1 MKHCSA
7 RVRIQDFLDAELP
20 PEEGAAFRSHLA
32 GCAECAAEIGSFQR
46 LFAMIE
52 RPLLVAPPEGLTGRI
67 LERVLPSRVRR
78 RRLAAL
84 GFGYAAAL
92 AACGGVIALWV
103 GAPGHR
109 ALLETLSA
117 QASRRL
123 LGVGLFVL
131 NALGASAVRLA
142 DGWGWLQTAG
152 ERLAPLS
159 RALGAALAQ
168 PDVGFAVWAAGAVCV
183 ALLWWMRPRVKPV
196 VGEVRRVGFVGF

>member
-1 MKHCSA
+1 MKRCSQ
-7 RVRIQDFLDAELP
+7 RVRIQDFLDVELP
-20 PEEGAAFRSHLA
+20 PKEDAAFRAHLA
-32 GCAECAAEIGSFQR
+32 GCAECAAEIASFQR
-46 LFAMIE
+46 LFATLE
-52 RPLLVAPPEGLTGRI
+52 CPLLVAPPEGLTGRI
-67 LERVLPSRVRR
+67 LEQVLPSRVRR

-84 GFGYAAAL
+84 GLGYAAAL
-92 AACGGVIALWV
+92 AACCGVIALWA

-123 LGVGLFVL
+123 LGAGLFVL

-142 DGWGWLQTAG
+142 EGWGWLQTAG

-168 PDVGFAVWAAGAVCV
+168 PDIGFAMWAAGAVCV
-183 ALLWWMRPRVKPV
+183 ALLWWMRSRAKPV
-196 VGEVRRVGFVGF
+196 VREARHVGFVGF